1 MSILDEL
8 KRAHPESVLQR
19 MSQYAFKTEEHIGTI
34 TNCSELSAEQKQDIR
49 EYIENMEAFFKYVSP
64 LIEPIAYCTIENVKL
79 IRKDY
84 FDRFKELI
92 SILNQQTEREIELLR
107 NQLRDSATFIAERER
122 VLDEL
127 SKMENIFNHPYQ

>member
-8 KRAHPESVLQR
+8 KRAYPESVLQR
-19 MSQYAFKTEEHIGTI
+19 MSQYAFKTEEYIDTI
-34 TNCSELSAEQKQDIR
+34 TNCSELSVKQKQNIR

-84 FDRFKELI
+84 FERFKELI
-92 SILNQQTEREIELLR
+92 SILNQQTEREIESAQQQQISAAALNEERHRILGELA
-107 NQLRDSATFIAERER
+107 QLESNFR
-122 VLDEL
+122 
-127 SKMENIFNHPYQ
+127 HPYQ